1 MIARVS
7 EFFRRRAGWCP
18 HASMNMPPEK
28 KTQAAYTGGTPPASD
43 GSGGSMSGPGTGR
56 YRHTQIGWLQI
67 YAMIIACGI
76 GILSLVI
83 VGMFVLLI
91 TVAAG
96 LLIGL
101 ALFSTMTIEL
111 TQAELV
117 MHFGPLPVIRKRIR
131 LAEIASAI
139 PVKNPWYYGWGIH
152 YTPRG
157 WLYNIAGEDAIELL
171 LVSGKMLRIGTDEPE
186 VLTKAIRDAAQ

>member
-1 MIARVS
+1 MAT
-7 EFFRRRAGWCP
+7 
-18 HASMNMPPEK
+18 EK
-28 KTQAAYTGGTPPASD
+28 KTQRTYTGGMAPSSD
-43 GSGGSMSGPGTGR
+43 GSSGGSLSGPGNDR
-56 YRHTQIGWLQI
+56 YRHTQIGRIQI
-67 YAMIIACGI
+67 YAVVIACGI
-76 GILSLVI
+76 GILSFI
-83 VGMFVLLI
+83 FVGMFLPLI
-91 TVAAG
+91 IVAAG

-139 PVKNPWYYGWGIH
+139 PVKNPWYYGWGVH

-157 WLYNIAGEDAIELL
+157 WLYNIAGVDAAELL
-171 LVSGKMLRIGTDEPE
+171 LVSGKILRIGTDEPE